1 MNGCITRRDITRVY
15 DAICTASERFA
26 EVTATNHAP
35 YAAWI
40 ELQEARAILRA
51 ALVQGDDLIIEDAR

>member
-1 MNGCITRRDITRVY
+1 MNGCITRRDITRAY

-26 EVTATNHAP
+26 ATSATTP
-35 YAAWI
+35 ASAAAWI

-51 ALVQGDDLIIEDAR
+51 ALVQGDDLTIEDAP